1 MVLSSHIGWSTVL
14 LLLGILELRDVNLL
28 SLGTLSSVKVMV
40 SICLGVASSVQ
51 ISLGRSSS
59 IAVLLAMSPSNL
71 RVLLMMRKLLPSGSL
86 FILLLENG
94 AFEWLIDIDVDN
106 VVIFKPIS
114 EIQYFS
120 VITLFLILVGIV
132 SVIFSIWAFPNGW
145 DVVID
150 DISILV
156 LTRIVTLGVVR
167 VMVLNELLS
176 VLKNILPDLTSRVDV
191 LLFIIVA
198 ESRSLN
204 RIINFK
210 KYFTL
215 WSISVVLLRV
225 GLIAR
230 FLSILPVE
238 NGWST
243 HLPESIFRVL
253 ASWKRLADQILRI
266 TEVRPILGSLGFNL
280 VGNAIADL
288 HLGSRNIQRSLF
300 LGLGRAL
307 LVS

>member
-1 MVLSSHIGWSTVL
+1 
-14 LLLGILELRDVNLL
+14 
-28 SLGTLSSVKVMV
+28 
-40 SICLGVASSVQ
+40 
-51 ISLGRSSS
+51 
-59 IAVLLAMSPSNL
+59 
-71 RVLLMMRKLLPSGSL
+71 MMGKLLPSGSL

-94 AFEWLIDIDVDN
+94 AFEWLIDIDIDN

-176 VLKNILPDLTSRVDV
+176 VLKNILPDLTCRVDV

-215 WSISVVLLRV
+215 WNISVVLLRV